1 MWTAIACVLGFGAL
15 LGAVVA
21 LARSGGSNA
30 ARLDALK
37 EAIKREKIERE
48 KTDKI
53 MDGVN
58 SLTERDVRQR
68 LHHIANKK

>member
-37 EAIKREKIERE
+37 EAIKREQKERE
-48 KTDKI
+48 KADKI
-53 MDGVN
+53 IDRVGRF
-58 SLTERDVRQR
+58 SDYDVRQR
-68 LHHIANKK
+68 LHGIANKK